1 MKNKGKNLVA
11 LGVLGVIGILLFD
24 IILKKPVYNI
34 SGPKSITG
42 FIICGIL
49 IIAGLIFL
57 KKK

>member
-1 MKNKGKNLVA
+1 MKKNGKNLIT

-24 IILKKPVYNI
+24 IVLRKPVYNI